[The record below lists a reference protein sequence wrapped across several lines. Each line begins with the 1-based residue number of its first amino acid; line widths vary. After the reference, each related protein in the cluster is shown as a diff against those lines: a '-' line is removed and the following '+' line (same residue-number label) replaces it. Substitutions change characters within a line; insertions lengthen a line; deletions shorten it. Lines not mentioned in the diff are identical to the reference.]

1 MLASAIALLRER
13 GAAAVTVDAVLTH
26 SRSPRGSVYHHFPGG
41 RAELMAQALGL
52 AGDGLSGVVEQL
64 AASDPRTALHRFGEL
79 WAAALRDSDFRAGC
93 PIVSAAVG
101 GSPDDEPLRTA
112 TAAIFDRW
120 HDALRSVLVD
130 AGADADRAA
139 RLATMTVAAIEGA
152 VVLCRSQRSTGPLD
166 DVVAELDVLLSTA
179 MPAQP

>member
-26 SRSPRGSVYHHFPGG
+26 SRCPRGSVYHHFPGG
-41 RAELMAQALGL
+41 RAELMAAALGM

-64 AASDPRTALHRFGEL
+64 AAGDPRTALHRFGDL
-79 WAAALRDSDFRAGC
+79 WASALRDSDFQAGC

-101 GSPDDEPLRTA
+101 GSPDDEPLRSA

-120 HDALRSVLVD
+120 HDALCSTLVD

-139 RLATMTVAAIEGA
+139 RLATMTVAAVEGA
-152 VVLCRSQRSTGPLD
+152 VVLCRSQRSTAPLD
-166 DVVAELDVLLSTA
+166 DVVAELDVLLATA
-179 MPAQP
+179 VPAGP